1 MPTIIMYA
9 YYGKV
14 VGDVAKIAAGIAPP
28 RGPEYFALLIV
39 GLIATFVATMAI
51 TRAARRAIE
60 QTPLNQ

>member
-1 MPTIIMYA
+1 MYA

-14 VGDVAKIAAGIAPP
+14 VGDVAKIAAGMAPP
-28 RGPEYFALLIV
+28 RGLEYYALLIL

-60 QTPLNQ
+60 QTRLNQ